1 MKKARK
7 KNEDHMGKNVP
18 EYHGPTLKE
27 WAREHPSDA
36 KDGQLTVMEFF
47 GHFAEDDDDEPDK
60 VAADEMLDELGIRR
74 WFRR

>member
-1 MKKARK
+1 MTKARK

-27 WAREHPSDA
+27 WARKHPSDV

-47 GHFAEDDDDEPDK
+47 AGDPI
-60 VAADEMLDELGIRR
+60 AADEMLDELGIRR